1 MKDFFKM
8 MFASTLGVIIA
19 SIILTFLSFIM
30 FIGMASVFSST
41 PTFVLEKNSVL
52 RIDLKGVISEREKQ
66 DPFSFLLSNSIA
78 KNQGLNE
85 ILDAIK
91 KAKDNEKIK
100 GIYLKAEAISS
111 GYATMEPIRE
121 ALQDFKDSGKFIVAY
136 GETVSQRSYYI
147 ASLADKFFFNPQ
159 GHLELMGLGSTRQY
173 SKEVFQKWG
182 IDIQVFK
189 VGTYKSAVEPYT
201 QTQMSEANRE
211 QVSSYLNDIWGR
223 FLKDVS
229 ESRSLT
235 TEQLNAYVDE
245 CLIFSPAEALVERG
259 LVDELGYASD
269 VEKYLKN
276 ILDLDEKDKLK
287 VATVKDMVSV
297 PDTKKKL
304 AKDKIAVLY
313 AEGEIVDDGT
323 SIYGNNRSITAKEF
337 ISEFRKLQDDDQVK
351 AVVFRVNSPGGS
363 AYASE
368 QIWRALT
375 ELKEKKPVV
384 VSMGDY
390 AASGGYYISC
400 NATKIV
406 AQPNTLTGS
415 IGIFGLIPSGEQL
428 AKKMGAHFDGV
439 GTNKHTLFG
448 GGVLSIPFIE
458 LGLLPARMLNADE
471 SKMLQTYVEKGY
483 DDFIGRCADGRGM
496 TKEEIDQIGQGR
508 VWTGNQALG
517 LGLVD
522 ELGDLQRAIEIAAD
536 EAELEDYSI
545 SDYPA
550 QKDIFTQL
558 LEESMGGAKIRFIK
572 AIMGKEEFLLKQEL
586 NAWKSFDFRQA
597 IMEDY
602 LY

>member
-147 ASLADKFFFNPQ
+147 ASLADKFFINPQ
-159 GHLELMGLGSTRQY
+159 GHLELIGLGSTRQY

-245 CLIFSPAEALVERG
+245 CLIFSSAEALVERG

-269 VEKYLKN
+269 VEKYLKS
-276 ILDLDEKDKLK
+276 ILDLEEKDKLK
-287 VATVKDMVSV
+287 IATVKDMVSV

-313 AEGEIVDDGT
+313 AEGEIIADGT
-323 SIYGNNRSITAKEF
+323 SIYGNNTGITAKEF
-337 ISEFRKLQDDDQVK
+337 VSEFRKLQDDDQVK

-471 SKMLQTYVEKGY
+471 SKMLQTYIEKGY
-483 DDFIGRCADGRGM
+483 DDFIGRCADGRGK
-496 TKEEIDQIGQGR
+496 TKVEIDQIGQGR
-508 VWTGNQALG
+508 VWTGNQALE

-522 ELGDLQRAIEIAAD
+522 ELGDLQKAIEIAAD

-545 SDYPA
+545 SNYPA
-550 QKDIFTQL
+550 QKDFFTQL

-586 NAWKSFDFRQA
+586 NAWRSFDFRQA